1 MCNWFSWPIR
11 AVIFLAGLAAMI
23 ASMTSMLWGLA
34 FVTARSF
41 GLEVVSWFWVFAGP
55 LVVIIAAFALALV
68 GYFLMYLSRELSR

>member
-1 MCNWFSWPIR
+1 MCKWFVLPLR
-11 AVIFLAGLAAMI
+11 VVIFLAGISGII

-55 LVVIIAAFALALV
+55 VVVVFAAFALAIIGYVLV
-68 GYFLMYLSRELSR
+68 YLSRELSP